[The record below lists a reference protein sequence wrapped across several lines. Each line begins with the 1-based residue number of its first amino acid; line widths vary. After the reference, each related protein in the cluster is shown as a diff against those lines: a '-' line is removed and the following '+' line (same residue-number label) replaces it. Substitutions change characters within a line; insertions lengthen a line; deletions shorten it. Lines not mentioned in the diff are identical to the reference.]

1 MLSSILV
8 SWSVYYLYSN
18 GGSVFRLVILV
29 SFSWLLLF
37 FVFFF
42 FLGVFLGLVMR
53 RRVDIDPFLPNM

>member
-42 FLGVFLGLVMR
+42 LFGCIFGFG
-53 RRVDIDPFLPNM
+53 DEEKG